1 MSLEITRHHVFL
13 STAPQASPEDML
25 LVAKQGFA
33 SVMNNRPDFEHD
45 ADQPT
50 AQSVADAAHVAG
62 MDFYDLPFSASRV
75 TPELLVQFAQVVG
88 QAKKPIL
95 IWHSSCFLLNRSP
108 KISPTP
114 DSKDKIS
121 LIFFSKF

>member
-13 STAPQASPEDML
+13 STAPQASPEDMV

-50 AQSVADAAHVAG
+50 AQSVADAAHAVG
-62 MDFYDLPFSASRV
+62 MGFYDLPFSASRV

-95 IWHSSCFLLNRSP
+95 LYCRSGARSTAIYRMAVEAGYLNAE
-108 KISPTP
+108 
-114 DSKDKIS
+114 DLS
-121 LIFFSKF
+121 LVSD

>member
-13 STAPQASPEDML
+13 STAPQASPEDMV

-50 AQSVADAAHVAG
+50 AQSVADAAHAAG

-95 IWHSSCFLLNRSP
+95 LYCRSGARSTA
-108 KISPTP
+108 IYRMAVEAGYL
-114 DSKDKIS
+114 DSEDLS
-121 LIFFSKF
+121 LVTD

>member
-1 MSLEITRHHVFL
+1 MSLEITCHHVFL
-13 STAPQASPEDML
+13 STAPQASPEDMV

-45 ADQPT
+45 ANQPT

-62 MDFYDLPFSASRV
+62 MDFYNLPFSASRV

-95 IWHSSCFLLNRSP
+95 LYCRSGARSTAIYRMAVEAGYLNAE
-108 KISPTP
+108 
-114 DSKDKIS
+114 DLS
-121 LIFFSKF
+121 LVSD

>member
-1 MSLEITRHHVFL
+1 MSLEITRHHAFL

-45 ADQPT
+45 ANQPT

-62 MDFYDLPFSASRV
+62 MDFYNLPFSASRV

-95 IWHSSCFLLNRSP
+95 LYCRSGARSTAIYRMAVEAGYLNAE
-108 KISPTP
+108 
-114 DSKDKIS
+114 DLS
-121 LIFFSKF
+121 LVSD

>member
-13 STAPQASPEDML
+13 STAPQASPEDMV
-25 LVAKQGFA
+25 LVSKQGFA

-45 ADQPT
+45 ANQPT
-50 AQSVADAAHVAG
+50 AQSVADAAHAAG

-95 IWHSSCFLLNRSP
+95 LYCRSGARSTAIYRMAVEAGYLNAE
-108 KISPTP
+108 
-114 DSKDKIS
+114 DLS
-121 LIFFSKF
+121 LVTD

>member
-13 STAPQASPEDML
+13 STAPQASPEDMV

-45 ADQPT
+45 ANQPT

-62 MDFYDLPFSASRV
+62 MDFYNLPFSASRV

-95 IWHSSCFLLNRSP
+95 LYCRSGARSTAIYRMAVETGYLNAE
-108 KISPTP
+108 
-114 DSKDKIS
+114 DLS
-121 LIFFSKF
+121 LVSD

>member
-13 STAPQASPEDML
+13 STAPQASPEDMV

-50 AQSVADAAHVAG
+50 AQSVADAAHAVG
-62 MDFYDLPFSASRV
+62 MEFYDLPFSASRV
-75 TPELLVQFAQVVG
+75 TPELLVQFARVVG

-95 IWHSSCFLLNRSP
+95 LYCRSGARSTAIYRMAVETGYLNAE
-108 KISPTP
+108 
-114 DSKDKIS
+114 DLS
-121 LIFFSKF
+121 LVSD

>member
-13 STAPQASPEDML
+13 STAPQASPEDMV

-45 ADQPT
+45 ANQPT
-50 AQSVADAAHVAG
+50 AQSVADAAHAAG

-95 IWHSSCFLLNRSP
+95 LYCRSGARSTAIYRMAVEAGYLNAE
-108 KISPTP
+108 
-114 DSKDKIS
+114 DLS
-121 LIFFSKF
+121 LVSD

>member
-13 STAPQASPEDML
+13 STAPQASPEDMV
-25 LVAKQGFA
+25 LVAIQGFA

-50 AQSVADAAHVAG
+50 AQSVADAAHAVG
-62 MDFYDLPFSASRV
+62 MEFYDLPFSASRV

-88 QAKKPIL
+88 QAEKPIL
-95 IWHSSCFLLNRSP
+95 VYCRSGARSTGIFRMALEAGYLN
-108 KISPTP
+108 P
-114 DSKDKIS
+114 DDLS
-121 LIFFSKF
+121 LSLD

>member
-95 IWHSSCFLLNRSP
+95 LYCRSGARSTAIYRMAVEAGYLNAE
-108 KISPTP
+108 
-114 DSKDKIS
+114 DLS
-121 LIFFSKF
+121 LVTD

>member
-13 STAPQASPEDML
+13 STAPQASPEDMV

-45 ADQPT
+45 ANQPT
-50 AQSVADAAHVAG
+50 AQSVADAAHAAG

-88 QAKKPIL
+88 QAKKPV
-95 IWHSSCFLLNRSP
+95 LLYCRSGARSTA
-108 KISPTP
+108 IYRMAVEAGYLNAE
-114 DSKDKIS
+114 DLS
-121 LIFFSKF
+121 LGTD

>member
-13 STAPQASPEDML
+13 STAPQASPEDMV

-50 AQSVADAAHVAG
+50 ALSVADAAHAVG
-62 MDFYDLPFSASRV
+62 MDFYDLPFSASRI

-95 IWHSSCFLLNRSP
+95 LYCRSGARSTGIFQVAIDAGYLNPEDLSFVA
-108 KISPTP
+108 
-114 DSKDKIS
+114 D
-121 LIFFSKF
+121 

>member
-13 STAPQASPEDML
+13 STAPQASPDDMV

-50 AQSVADAAHVAG
+50 AQSVADAAHAAG

-95 IWHSSCFLLNRSP
+95 LYCRSGARSTAIYRMAVEAGYLNAE
-108 KISPTP
+108 
-114 DSKDKIS
+114 DLS
-121 LIFFSKF
+121 LVSD

>member
-13 STAPQASPEDML
+13 STAPQASPEDMV

-45 ADQPT
+45 ANQPT

-62 MDFYDLPFSASRV
+62 MDFYNLPFSASRV

-95 IWHSSCFLLNRSP
+95 LYCRSGARSTAIYRMAVEAGYLNAE
-108 KISPTP
+108 
-114 DSKDKIS
+114 DLS
-121 LIFFSKF
+121 LVSD